1 MKKLLVTLASI
12 TVAFAQSAEKPKS
25 PTGVTAP
32 TLLYRVEPEYTA
44 EARSK
49 GVEGVTTLYA
59 EVTKDGTAANI
70 RVIKS
75 LDPGL
80 DAKAVA
86 AVTQWRFRAGK
97 RDGKAVTVASTI
109 DVQFQLPKH
118 SIFQSEAP
126 AERPTPEP
134 VIDWQR
140 LLQLLQAIPIQ

>member
-1 MKKLLVTLASI
+1 MKRLLVALASI
-12 TVAFAQSAEKPKS
+12 TAAFAQSVEKPKS
-25 PTGVTAP
+25 PIDVTAP
-32 TLLYRVEPEYTA
+32 TPLYRVEPEYTA

-86 AVTQWRFRAGK
+86 AVTQWRFRPGK
-97 RDGKAVTVASTI
+97 RDGRAVTVSATI

-118 SIFQSEAP
+118 SILQSDEPEQQAP
-126 AERPTPEP
+126 LPA
-134 VIDWQR
+134 VDWQR
-140 LLQLLQAIPIQ
+140 VLQLLQTIPVR

>member
-1 MKKLLVTLASI
+1 MKRLLVTLATI
-12 TVAFAQSAEKPKS
+12 TVAFAQSVEKPKS

-59 EVTKDGTAANI
+59 EVTKDGSAANI

-86 AVTQWRFRAGK
+86 AVMQWRFQAGRK
-97 RDGKAVTVASTI
+97 D
-109 DVQFQLPKH
+109 
-118 SIFQSEAP
+118 
-126 AERPTPEP
+126 
-134 VIDWQR
+134 
-140 LLQLLQAIPIQ
+140 